1 MSVGIN
7 YRRNI
12 SVGNSVAFLRFS
24 GSDKPITRGK
34 KLNNNK
40 KYIQRAVKMIRE
52 KLSIARRKDSKE
64 EISPAFSSLC
74 FFFHASRK
82 DSGQRQGI
90 NLICY
95 PLQII
100 SNLYSLKYY
109 FLNSYSKHTH

>member
-24 GSDKPITRGK
+24 GSDKPITRGG

-64 EISPAFSSLC
+64 EISPAFSSL
-74 FFFHASRK
+74 FFFFMQVERIVDRDKGSISYA
-82 DSGQRQGI
+82 I
-90 NLICY
+90 NY
-95 PLQII
+95 
-100 SNLYSLKYY
+100 K
-109 FLNSYSKHTH
+109 